1 MVASNG
7 ALPPAVCPEGTIECG
22 EECTQGC
29 CTTNETPGK
38 ECGEACIDPANECC
52 RDTTN
57 GPTVGSLCG
66 DACYDTTTQCCQL
79 TADGGDPP
87 SFSKTVWTKCGEE
100 CIDPATQCCTSET
113 TVSTKCGDACLNS
126 ANNECCITGTEGDK
140 PGTLCGDT
148 CIDTTTQASGVEPTA
163 TEQEACWG
171 AAVWLL
177 EPRSAPGL
185 LRGGTLSDHAMLP
198 DLNSHAAVI
207 QQLILHLQ
215 SRQRPPR
222 VPISVLTL

>member
-1 MVASNG
+1 MAPS
-7 ALPPAVCPEGTIECG
+7 PPAVCPEGTVECG
-22 EECTQGC
+22 EECIQGC
-29 CTTNETPGK
+29 CTSNETPGK
-38 ECGEACIDPANECC
+38 ECGEACIDPANGECC

-66 DACYDTTTQCCQL
+66 DACYDASTQCCQDVSG
-79 TADGGDPP
+79 T
-87 SFSKTVWTKCGEE
+87 KTVWDKCGDE
-100 CIDPATQCCTSET
+100 CIDPATQCCTTET
-113 TVSTKCGDACLNS
+113 TLSTKCGDACLNS

-148 CIDTTTQASGVEPTA
+148 CIDTTTQASGLEPTA

-185 LRGGTLSDHAMLP
+185 LWERCFAGFAMLP
-198 DLNSHAAVI
+198 DPHPQATI
-207 QQLILHLQ
+207 TQQLILNLQ
-215 SRQRPPR
+215 SQQRPPR
-222 VPISVLTL
+222 SQSVCSLFDVGAVLLR